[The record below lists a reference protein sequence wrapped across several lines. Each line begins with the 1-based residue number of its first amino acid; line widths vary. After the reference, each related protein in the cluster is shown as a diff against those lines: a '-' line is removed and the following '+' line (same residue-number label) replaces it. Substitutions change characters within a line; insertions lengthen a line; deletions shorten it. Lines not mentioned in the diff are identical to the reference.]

1 MLSSGSLF
9 FRMVVL
15 WLPFDF
21 PYAIFEF
28 SFHLEFHFAI
38 IFVSF
43 GGHVGSIWESF
54 WCILEV
60 SKRIP
65 FSESFFTRFGCLLGP
80 KLSPSWPPSWAKLG
94 SKTTFNFAQ
103 ISSSFLKGF
112 RSLLGS
118 ILEAFW
124 ALKSMSKTV
133 LR

>member
-28 SFHLEFHFAI
+28 SFHLESHFSI

-43 GGHVGSIWESF
+43 GGHIGVDLGVMLVSF

-65 FSESFFTRFGCLLGP
+65 FSASLFTRFGCLLGP
-80 KLSPSWPPSWAKLG
+80 KLSQSWPPSWAKLG
-94 SKTTFNFAQ
+94 SKTTFNFA
-103 ISSSFLKGF
+103 
-112 RSLLGS
+112 
-118 ILEAFW
+118 
-124 ALKSMSKTV
+124 
-133 LR
+133 

>member
-1 MLSSGSLF
+1 MLSRGSLC

-15 WLPFDF
+15 GLPFDF

-28 SFHLEFHFAI
+28 SFHLESHCAI
-38 IFVSF
+38 MFVSF
-43 GGHVGSIWESF
+43 GSHVGSIWGSF

-65 FSESFFTRFGCLLGP
+65 FSASLFTRFGCLLGP

-112 RSLLGS
+112 WSLLGS
-118 ILEAFW
+118 ILGAFW
-124 ALKSMSKTV
+124 APKSTSKTNV
-133 LR
+133 R